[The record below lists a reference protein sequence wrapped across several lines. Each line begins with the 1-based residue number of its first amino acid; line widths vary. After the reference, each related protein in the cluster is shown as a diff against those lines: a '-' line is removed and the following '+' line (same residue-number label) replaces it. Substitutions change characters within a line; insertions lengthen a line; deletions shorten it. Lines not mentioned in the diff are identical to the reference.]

1 MTLTGVALI
10 GFAFVLDV
18 NVTLEIVLE
27 IADHAPLAPLT
38 TLELGGAARHLCTV
52 ADEASA
58 LEALRWAADR
68 DLPVFVLGGGSN
80 VVAADAGFPG
90 LVIRVALR
98 GLSFASAGD
107 RVHARV
113 AAGEPWDD
121 VVAETVRRGLAGLE
135 CLSGIPG
142 LTGATPIQN
151 VGAYGQ
157 DVAETIVS
165 VRAVDRGVRGAR
177 GVRSVPET
185 SNVVELPAAACGFGY
200 RDSAFKHSPDRWL
213 VLGVTFAL
221 RTDGVPSV
229 RYPEL
234 AHALAARPGAPTLA
248 AVRDTVIALRRAKS
262 MVIDPA
268 DPNRRSVGSFFM
280 NPVVPTAEA
289 DRVVAQVVAEGIV
302 ADAATV
308 PRFPAGAGQVKL
320 SAAWLIERAGLN
332 KGLRAGAVGISSRH
346 TLALVHHG
354 GGTTAE
360 LLAFADRVRDTVE
373 RRFGVRLQRE
383 PVLM

>member
-1 MTLTGVALI
+1 LS
-10 GFAFVLDV
+10 
-18 NVTLEIVLE
+18 LE
-27 IADHAPLAPLT
+27 IADQTPLAPLT
-38 TLELGGAARHLCTV
+38 TLELGGPARHLVTV

-58 LEALRWAADR
+58 LAALRWATAHN
-68 DLPVFVLGGGSN
+68 LPVFVLGGGSN
-80 VVAADAGFPG
+80 VVVSDAGFPG

-98 GLSFASAGD
+98 GITFESAGE
-107 RVHARV
+107 RVQARV
-113 AAGEPWDD
+113 AAGEPWDA
-121 VVAETVRRGLAGLE
+121 VVAETVRRGLGGLE

-142 LTGATPIQN
+142 LAGATPIQN

-165 VRAVDRGVRGAR
+165 VRAVDRV
-177 GVRSVPET
+177 T
-185 SNVVELPAAACGFGY
+185 LDTVELPAAACGFGY
-200 RDSAFKHSPDRWL
+200 RDRAFKHQPDRWL

-221 RTDGVPSV
+221 RAGGVPSA

-234 AHALAARPGAPTLA
+234 ANALAAHAGPPTLA
-248 AVRDTVIALRRAKS
+248 RVRDTVIALRRAKS
-262 MVIDPA
+262 MVIDPS

-280 NPVVPTAEA
+280 NPVVSTVEA
-289 DRVVAQVVAEGIV
+289 DRVIARLLAEGIV
-302 ADAATV
+302 ADAAAV

-320 SAAWLIERAGLN
+320 SAAWLIERAGLS

-354 GGTTAE
+354 GGTTSE
-360 LLAFADRVRDTVE
+360 LLALADHVRDTVE

-383 PVLM
+383 PVVVE